1 MFNSLAALSAL
12 ALVTLLLVT
21 TTNGSAL
28 HIGGSRIWIELHELS
43 WQVDIPDGSGRRTI
57 LALFSPLVFIFLTC
71 FPTAWALQKWRSHE
85 RRTSQPRLPLLQF
98 LLLLLLI
105 TWLPLISMLYGPD
118 RIGEKSIELF
128 FIFVVFFFAFVPLWL
143 LLRFARF
150 LGAAPARRRQQ
161 RIDTG
166 LCAECGYSL
175 TGNVSGKC
183 PECGALA
190 IKKAAT

>member
-57 LALFSPLVFIFLTC
+57 LALYSPLVFLFLTC
-71 FPTAWALQKWRSHE
+71 FPIAWALQKWRSHE

-105 TWLPLISMLYGPD
+105 TWLPLISMLYGP
-118 RIGEKSIELF
+118 SSYLWSF
-128 FIFVVFFFAFVPLWL
+128 FSPSFPFGCSCDSPGFSEPRPLADGNSASTRAFVPNV
-143 LLRFARF
+143 
-150 LGAAPARRRQQ
+150 
-161 RIDTG
+161 DT
-166 LCAECGYSL
+166 A
-175 TGNVSGKC
+175 
-183 PECGALA
+183 
-190 IKKAAT
+190 